1 MSYIAITREEVIMNS
16 RKFVAMIFAVFAL
29 ILCCSVSYANQFRIV
44 IMQEDQG
51 AAARYKPLETYLIKK
66 GIAVSFVPAVNYSS
80 AATMFSVGSADAI
93 FSGSGVAAIFIMKD
107 LATPVVQTISKD
119 GSSTYHAVI
128 IARKGAPKFTGSAGY
143 FKGKRLIFTPFAS
156 SGETFF
162 HSIPNSMEA
171 DAVLMKA
178 PSHGAAVEILS
189 QGTADIAIVKNLVW
203 DKLKGKYPHL
213 TTVGEDSNENPDS
226 TLIVSRKA
234 DASIVSAVSAAFL
247 SLKDDP
253 APEAQA
259 VKDAM
264 AIREFTQ
271 TTVADFKHTTELLKM
286 AGVDKS
292 FNFTFK

>member
-1 MSYIAITREEVIMNS
+1 MLNS
-16 RKFVAMIFAVFAL
+16 MKFVAMIFVVFAM
-29 ILCCSVSYANQFRIV
+29 ILCCSVSYADQFRIV
-44 IMQEDQG
+44 IMQEDRD

-66 GIAVSFVPAVNYSS
+66 GITVSFVPAVNYSS
-80 AATMFSVGSADAI
+80 AATMFSAGTADAM

-107 LATPVVQTISKD
+107 IATPVVRPISKD

-128 IARKGAPKFTGSAGY
+128 VAHKGAPKFTGSADY
-143 FKGKRLIFTPFAS
+143 FKGKKVIFTPLAS
-156 SGETFF
+156 SGEIFF
-162 HSIPNSMEA
+162 RSIPNSMEA

-203 DKLKGKYPHL
+203 DKLKGKYPNL
-213 TTVGEDSNENPDS
+213 ISVGGDSNENPDS

-234 DASIVSAVSAAFL
+234 DASIVSAVSAALL

-253 APEAQA
+253 TPDAQA
-259 VKDAM
+259 VKDSM
-264 AIREFTQ
+264 AIREFTK
-271 TTVADFKHTTELLKM
+271 TTVADFKHTTELLKK